1 MTSAIKIH
9 QVKTRHVN
17 SYVIEYPHKLLVVDV
32 AGGAHRYV
40 LGFIEHELKRDV
52 SEVGLVIC
60 SHDDPDHIGGVFSL
74 AGLCNAP
81 VGIPYASNLPFH
93 KLINNPSGVLVKT
106 ATSFREALRARS
118 WEMYINPKRD
128 KDAKGKPV
136 FAGLRADHQALNRHG
151 IAKKYKK
158 VDHRLKD
165 KQTLPGFGD
174 WSVIHTPGHSWD
186 SCCFYHRQSQSLI
199 SGDTLL
205 GSAKKGKLMTPSIY
219 SNALHTQ
226 SSLNKLERLHLTAV
240 YPGHGSIIEGD
251 NLISNVH
258 A

>member
-1 MTSAIKIH
+1 MTSSITIH

-60 SHDDPDHIGGVFSL
+60 THDDPDHIGGVFAL
-74 AGLCNAP
+74 AELCDAP
-81 VGIPYASNLPFH
+81 VGIPYASNMPLH
-93 KLINNPSGVLVKT
+93 KLVNNPSGALVKT

-118 WEMYINPKRD
+118 WDMYINPKRD

-151 IAKKYKK
+151 IAKKVEK
-158 VDHRLKD
+158 VDYRLKD
-165 KQTLPGFGD
+165 KQTLPGFAD

-186 SCCFYHRQSQSLI
+186 SCCFYHRQSQSLLT
-199 SGDTLL
+199 GDTLL

-219 SNALHTQ
+219 SNARHTQ
-226 SSLNKLERLHLTAV
+226 SSLNKLERLQLKAV
-240 YPGHGSIIEGD
+240 YPGHGSVIKGD
-251 NLISNVH
+251 NLISNVD